1 MNLMNKLDAV
11 KGWCRKAFAQVIIS
25 AIMAFMIVAILLAVM
40 LPVLNGIINA
50 TPAIDA
56 NSTLNATQVSLS
68 STVASSYGLLVIVL
82 LLLAALAIIVVIGLF
97 QYFVGGMSSTR
108 Q

>member
-1 MNLMNKLDAV
+1 MELLERIKS
-11 KGWCRKAFAQVIIS
+11 WSEKAFAQVIIS
-25 AIMAFMIVAILLAVM
+25 AVMSFMIVAILLAVM
-40 LPVLNGIINA
+40 LPVLNGILTA
-50 TPAIDA
+50 TPAISNTSA
-56 NSTLNATQVSLS
+56 LNATQISLA

-97 QYFVGGMSSTR
+97 QYFVGGMSGGR